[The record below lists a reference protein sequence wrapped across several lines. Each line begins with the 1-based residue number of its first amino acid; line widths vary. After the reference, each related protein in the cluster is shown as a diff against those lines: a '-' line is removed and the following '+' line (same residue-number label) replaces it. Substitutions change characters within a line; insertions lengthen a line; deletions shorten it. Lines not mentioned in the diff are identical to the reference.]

1 MRFAVSKFGRI
12 GASGG
17 ARVARPTQLIGP
29 QEDGRVQGSG
39 RHLQQ
44 QRREFIPVIIAGV
57 AVGTLTLIAPYLR
70 RAYDG
75 MKREQAENA
84 ERGGSGAAAAEGED
98 DMAIHSVLG
107 LDLGS
112 SFSKISHYKLNEG
125 VKVLENREGRRSIPS
140 AILRESIE
148 ASPQVGH
155 MARAGRFLKPD
166 STVFGVPLLFASKYM
181 DSAERE
187 AMFSSMPFDV
197 RQEEDGVQVAL
208 GVEKANWKAEGIL
221 TTLADEIHRDAAEK
235 VGGKVDTVPV
245 ILTSPNFLSDEAREA
260 YLDALRGSGLNA
272 VAVVPDAV
280 SSALGAYKLKA
291 KGMFTKDDLS
301 AAGGLA
307 TVAVI
312 DIGGRLTQM
321 SLLTIQESKDPDDLL
336 GFTATLIAEKTLFSV
351 GGEFFDRAL
360 VDHMAATFEKE
371 HGVDVLA
378 DGQALQRLHDA
389 AEVAKKDLTKLKMA
403 SVNIPFLSANA
414 KGPLHLTT
422 NITRSQLDSLTETQQ
437 EQVKAGFKALLFSP
451 DSKAQGPLLSVLLC
465 GGAGRMPFAK
475 KMVSD
480 VSGMVPVLP
489 EDPECLA
496 SVGAAASIEMSLE

>member
-1 MRFAVSKFGRI
+1 
-12 GASGG
+12 
-17 ARVARPTQLIGP
+17 
-29 QEDGRVQGSG
+29 
-39 RHLQQ
+39 LQQ
-44 QRREFIPVIIAGV
+44 QRREFLPVIIAGV
-57 AVGTLTLIAPYLR
+57 AVGALTLIGPYLR

-84 ERGGSGAAAAEGED
+84 ERGVDGAAEGEGD
-98 DMAIHSVLG
+98 EDLALHSVLG

-181 DSAERE
+181 DSAERD
-187 AMFSSMPFDV
+187 AMFSSMPFSV
-197 RQEEDGVQVAL
+197 RYEEDGVQVSL
-208 GVEKANWKAEGIL
+208 GVEKADWKAEGIL

-235 VGGKVDTVPV
+235 VGGKADAVPV

-272 VAVVPDAV
+272 VAVVSDAV
-280 SSALGAYKLKA
+280 SSALGAYKLKS
-291 KGMFTKDDLS
+291 KGMFTKSDLT
-301 AAGGLA
+301 AAGGVA

-312 DIGGRLTQM
+312 DIGGRLTQL
-321 SLLTIQESKDPDDLL
+321 SLLTIRESKDPDDLL
-336 GFTATLIAEKTLFSV
+336 GFTVTLIGEKTLFSV
-351 GGEFFDRAL
+351 GGEFFDSAL
-360 VDHMAATFEKE
+360 VDHMAASFEKE
-371 HGVDVLA
+371 HGVAVQT

-403 SVNIPFLSANA
+403 SVNIPFISANA
-414 KGPLHLTT
+414 KGPLHLTA
-422 NITRSQLDSLTETQQ
+422 NITRSQLDGLSEQQQ
-437 EQVKAGFKALLFSP
+437 EQVKSGFKDLLFSP

-480 VSGMVPVLP
+480 VSGMVPVVP